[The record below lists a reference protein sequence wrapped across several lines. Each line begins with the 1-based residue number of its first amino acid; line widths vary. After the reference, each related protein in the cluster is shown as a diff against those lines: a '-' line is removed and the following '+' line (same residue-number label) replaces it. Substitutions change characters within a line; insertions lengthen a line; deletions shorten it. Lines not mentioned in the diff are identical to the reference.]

1 VSSGSILVINAGSS
15 SLKFSLFRVDADD
28 DLQLAV
34 RGQIDGI
41 GSRPRLT
48 AKDGAGSKLAERDF
62 AVKEAREVKD
72 AIALAGSWLRSQFEG
87 ETLLAVGHR
96 VVHGGAK
103 YSRPVLID
111 AEVYATLEHLIPL
124 APLHQPHNLAA
135 IRAVRETQ
143 PQLPQVACFDTAF
156 HRNHPQLA
164 DMYALPWE
172 YYEAGVRRYGFHGLS
187 YEYVTAALPEVAPG
201 IANERVIVAHL
212 GSGASLCALRGG
224 KSQDSTMGFSPLD
237 GIPMGTRTGEIDPGV
252 LLYLIGQ
259 RGMSY
264 TALEEL
270 LYKESG
276 LLGLSGVSNDM
287 RMLLESRDPRARLAV
302 DYFVHYV
309 AKEIGALAAVLGG
322 LDGLVFTAGI
332 GENSAEIRA
341 RIVNAC
347 AWLGVTLDADAN
359 QRGGSRISAKGSAV
373 SAWVVPTNEELMI
386 ARHTYAL
393 VARVQTQ
400 KKEKGTETP

>member
-1 VSSGSILVINAGSS
+1 
-15 SLKFSLFRVDADD
+15 
-28 DLQLAV
+28 
-34 RGQIDGI
+34 
-41 GSRPRLT
+41 
-48 AKDGAGSKLAERDF
+48 
-62 AVKEAREVKD
+62 
-72 AIALAGSWLRSQFEG
+72 
-87 ETLLAVGHR
+87 
-96 VVHGGAK
+96 
-103 YSRPVLID
+103 
-111 AEVYATLEHLIPL
+111 
-124 APLHQPHNLAA
+124 
-135 IRAVRETQ
+135 
-143 PQLPQVACFDTAF
+143 
-156 HRNHPQLA
+156 
-164 DMYALPWE
+164 
-172 YYEAGVRRYGFHGLS
+172 
-187 YEYVTAALPEVAPG
+187 
-201 IANERVIVAHL
+201 VAHL

-252 LLYLIGQ
+252 LLYLI
-259 RGMSY
+259 RERAMSH

-393 VARVQTQ
+393 VASVQTQ
-400 KKEKGTETP
+400 KKEKGTETR